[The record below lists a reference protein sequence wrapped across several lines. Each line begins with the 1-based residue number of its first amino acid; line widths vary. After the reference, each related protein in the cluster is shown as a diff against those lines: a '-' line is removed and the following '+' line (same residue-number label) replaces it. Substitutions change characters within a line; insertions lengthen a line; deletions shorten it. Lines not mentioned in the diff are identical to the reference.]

1 MSLGRVLSADIYIL
15 LALNLNI
22 FALFHRFTE
31 VDDYRW
37 FSKTTERVAAD
48 ELGAKYE
55 PMVKREEWFVD
66 FLRYNIHI

>member
-1 MSLGRVLSADIYIL
+1 
-15 LALNLNI
+15 
-22 FALFHRFTE
+22 LFHRFTE